1 MFQNKSNLLIAQ
13 KYSKFKRQSFELPFF
28 VSLNHKNNSM
38 RILLFSFILLSFYS
52 VFSQVSPDFEAVD
65 SLYREDQ
72 FYIGVTYNTLVNRP
86 TGISQNKFTPS
97 FSLGV
102 LRDMPINKNRTK
114 AIATGLGY
122 SWNNYNQNILI
133 SETNGAP
140 EYSTITSATS
150 YDKNKLTLHSIDIPL
165 EFRWRTSTPE
175 SHKFW
180 RIYTGL
186 KFSYLFYTQSKYED
200 SQTSIKVV
208 GNPDLNKFQYGTYLS
223 IGYNT
228 VNFNIYYGL
237 NPIFKSGV
245 LNGGSL
251 DVNTLNFGFMFYIL

>member
-1 MFQNKSNLLIAQ
+1 MKSFFTLTTLFFCSIIFAQ
-13 KYSKFKRQSFELPFF
+13 DATVNA
-28 VSLNHKNNSM
+28 VS
-38 RILLFSFILLSFYS
+38 
-52 VFSQVSPDFEAVD
+52 D

-72 FYIGVTYNTLVNRP
+72 FYIGVAYNTLLKRP
-86 TGISQNKFTPS
+86 SGMSQNKFTPS

-102 LRDMPINKNRTK
+102 LRDMPINKTRTK

-122 SWNNYNQNILI
+122 SWNSYNQNILI
-133 SETNGAP
+133 SENNEVP

-165 EFRWRTSTPE
+165 VFRWRTSTPE

-180 RIYTGL
+180 RIYTGF

-208 GNPDLNKFQYGTYLS
+208 GNPDINKFQYGTYLS
-223 IGYNT
+223 VGYNT
-228 VNFNIYYGL
+228 VNFNVYYGL

-251 DVNTLNFGFMFYIL
+251 DMNTLNFGFMFYIL